1 MSAENATVTGIESL
15 SMGTAGKESVCFHG
29 QRESKFVSE
38 WRLQV
43 IENLFCPVSV
53 AKLREAPEIS
63 TKIPRYIYECK
74 LLRVFCPAL
83 ILSVDSTGAG

>member
-1 MSAENATVTGIESL
+1 MFS
-15 SMGTAGKESVCFHG
+15 G

-43 IENLFCPVSV
+43 LENLFCAVLV
-53 AKLREAPEIS
+53 ARPLEVPEFS
-63 TKIPRYIYECK
+63 SKNSRYIYECK

>member
-1 MSAENATVTGIESL
+1 MGAT
-15 SMGTAGKESVCFHG
+15 GKESACFHG
-29 QRESKFVSE
+29 RCESKFVSE

-43 IENLFCPVSV
+43 LENLFCPVLA